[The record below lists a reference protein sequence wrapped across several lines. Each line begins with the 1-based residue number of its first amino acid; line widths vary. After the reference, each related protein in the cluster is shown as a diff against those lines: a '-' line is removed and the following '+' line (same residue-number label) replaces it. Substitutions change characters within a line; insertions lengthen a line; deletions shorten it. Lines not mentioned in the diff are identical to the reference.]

1 MQQDT
6 GRPVR
11 TGCRATRGGI
21 ATSRAPWLRY
31 TEAMTTPAPDR
42 PRFRSPRHWP
52 ALLGVALMS
61 ALARIPWPWQQ
72 AIGRAV
78 GRLLAVLAGPR
89 RRVARRN
96 IALCFPHWDDAQRAA
111 LLRDSFADLGI
122 GLFEF
127 SRAWFGDIDALAEDV
142 HIEGLQHLQAL
153 QAANR
158 GALLVSGHFTTLEVC
173 GRLLT
178 RHVPVAGMYRAHAEP
193 AFEAAVLAGRLKY
206 ACAMF
211 KREELRGAI
220 RHLKQGGVLWY
231 APDQDMRGKE
241 AVFVPFFDIPAST
254 ITATHQ
260 LARLS
265 GAAVVPFFHR
275 REGGRYILRIGA
287 PLADFPSS
295 DVVADTAA
303 VSREIEAMVREAP
316 SQYLWIHKRFK
327 TRPEGQP
334 RVY

>member
-1 MQQDT
+1 M
-6 GRPVR
+6 
-11 TGCRATRGGI
+11 
-21 ATSRAPWLRY
+21 
-31 TEAMTTPAPDR
+31 
-42 PRFRSPRHWP
+42 
-52 ALLGVALMS
+52 
-61 ALARIPWPWQQ
+61 LAW
-72 AIGRAV
+72 
-78 GRLLAVLAGPR
+78 LAGPR
-89 RRVARRN
+89 RRVAKRN
-96 IALCFPHWDDAQRAA
+96 IALCFPQMSAAQQAE
-111 LLRDSFADLGI
+111 LLRESFADLGI

-127 SRAWFGDIDALAEDV
+127 SRAWFGDVDALAVDV
-142 HIEGLQHLQAL
+142 QIEGLQHLQAL
-153 QAANR
+153 QAAKR
-158 GALLVSGHFTTLEVC
+158 GVLLVSGHFTTLEVC

-193 AFEAAVLAGRLKY
+193 AFEAAVLQGRLKY

-275 REGGRYILRIGA
+275 REGGRYVLRIGA
-287 PLADFPSS
+287 PLENFPST

-327 TRPEGQP
+327 TRPDGQP

>member
-1 MQQDT
+1 MT
-6 GRPVR
+6 
-11 TGCRATRGGI
+11 
-21 ATSRAPWLRY
+21 
-31 TEAMTTPAPDR
+31 AM
-42 PRFRSPRHWP
+42 
-52 ALLGVALMS
+52 
-61 ALARIPWPWQQ
+61 ARLPWPWQRR
-72 AIGRAV
+72 IGRAL
-78 GRLLAVLAGPR
+78 GWMLAWLAGPR
-89 RRVARRN
+89 RRVAKRN
-96 IALCFPHWDDAQRAA
+96 IALCFPQMSAAQQAE
-111 LLRDSFADLGI
+111 LLRESFADLGI

-127 SRAWFGDIDALAEDV
+127 SRAWFGDVDTLAVDV
-142 HIEGLQHLQAL
+142 QIEGLQHLQAL
-153 QAANR
+153 QAAKR
-158 GALLVSGHFTTLEVC
+158 GVLLVSGHFTTLEVC

-275 REGGRYILRIGA
+275 REGGRYVLRIGA
-287 PLADFPSS
+287 PLENFPST

-303 VSREIEAMVREAP
+303 VSREIETMVREAP

-327 TRPEGQP
+327 TRPEGQA

>member
-1 MQQDT
+1 
-6 GRPVR
+6 
-11 TGCRATRGGI
+11 
-21 ATSRAPWLRY
+21 
-31 TEAMTTPAPDR
+31 
-42 PRFRSPRHWP
+42 
-52 ALLGVALMS
+52 MS
-61 ALARIPWPWQQ
+61 AAQQ
-72 AIGRAV
+72 A
-78 GRLLAVLAGPR
+78 
-89 RRVARRN
+89 
-96 IALCFPHWDDAQRAA
+96 D
-111 LLRDSFADLGI
+111 LLRECFADLGI

-127 SRAWFGDIDALAEDV
+127 SRAWFGDVDALAVDV
-142 HIEGLQHLQAL
+142 QIEGLQHLQAL
-153 QAANR
+153 QAAQR
-158 GALLVSGHFTTLEVC
+158 GALLISGHFTTLEVC

-193 AFEAAVLAGRLKY
+193 AFEAAVLQGRLKY

-231 APDQDMRGKE
+231 APDQDMRGKD
-241 AVFVPFFDIPAST
+241 ALFVPFFNIPAST

-275 REGGRYILRIGA
+275 REGGRYLLRIGA
-287 PLADFPSS
+287 PLENFPST
-295 DVVADTAA
+295 DVIADTTA
-303 VSREIEAMVREAP
+303 VSHEVEAMVREAP

-327 TRPEGQP
+327 TRPEGQT

>member
-1 MQQDT
+1 MT
-6 GRPVR
+6 
-11 TGCRATRGGI
+11 
-21 ATSRAPWLRY
+21 
-31 TEAMTTPAPDR
+31 AM
-42 PRFRSPRHWP
+42 
-52 ALLGVALMS
+52 
-61 ALARIPWPWQQ
+61 ARLPWPWQRR
-72 AIGRAV
+72 IGRAL
-78 GRLLAVLAGPR
+78 GWMLAWLAGPR
-89 RRVARRN
+89 RRVAKRN
-96 IALCFPHWDDAQRAA
+96 IALCFPQMSAAQQAE
-111 LLRDSFADLGI
+111 LLRESFADLGI

-127 SRAWFGDIDALAEDV
+127 SRAWFGDVDALAVDV
-142 HIEGLQHLQAL
+142 QIEGLQHLQAL
-153 QAANR
+153 QAAKR
-158 GALLVSGHFTTLEVC
+158 GVLLVSGHFTTLEVC

-275 REGGRYILRIGA
+275 REGGRYVLRIGA
-287 PLADFPSS
+287 PLENFPST

-303 VSREIEAMVREAP
+303 VSREIETMVREAP
-316 SQYLWIHKRFK
+316 SQHLWIHKRFK
-327 TRPEGQP
+327 TRPDGQA

>member
-1 MQQDT
+1 
-6 GRPVR
+6 V
-11 TGCRATRGGI
+11 
-21 ATSRAPWLRY
+21 LRY
-31 TEAMTTPAPDR
+31 TDGMTDAAPSTLTL
-42 PRFRSPRHWP
+42 RSPRHWP
-52 ALLGVALMS
+52 ARLGVLAMT
-61 ALARIPWPWQQ
+61 AMARIPWPWQRR
-72 AIGRAV
+72 I
-78 GRLLAVLAGPR
+78 GRLLGGMLALLAGPR
-89 RRVARRN
+89 RKVARRN
-96 IALCFPHWDDAQRAA
+96 IALCFPKASEDEREH
-111 LLRDSFADLGI
+111 LLHESFADLGI

-127 SRAWFGDIDALAEDV
+127 SRAWFGDIEPLANDV
-142 HIEGLQHLQAL
+142 QIDGLHHLHTL
-153 QAANR
+153 LAAKR
-158 GALLVSGHFTTLEVC
+158 GVLLVSGHFTTLEVC

-231 APDQDMRGKE
+231 APDQDMRGKD

-275 REGGRYILRIGA
+275 REGGRYVLRIGA
-287 PLADFPSS
+287 PLENFPST

-303 VSREIEAMVREAP
+303 VSREVEAMVREAP

>member
-1 MQQDT
+1 M
-6 GRPVR
+6 
-11 TGCRATRGGI
+11 
-21 ATSRAPWLRY
+21 
-31 TEAMTTPAPDR
+31 
-42 PRFRSPRHWP
+42 
-52 ALLGVALMS
+52 
-61 ALARIPWPWQQ
+61 LAW
-72 AIGRAV
+72 
-78 GRLLAVLAGPR
+78 LAGPR
-89 RRVARRN
+89 RRVAKRN
-96 IALCFPHWDDAQRAA
+96 IALCFPQMSAAQQAE
-111 LLRDSFADLGI
+111 LLRESFADLGI

-127 SRAWFGDIDALAEDV
+127 SRAWFGDVDALAVDV
-142 HIEGLQHLQAL
+142 QIEGLQHLQAL
-153 QAANR
+153 QAAKR
-158 GALLVSGHFTTLEVC
+158 GVLLVSGHFTTLEVC

-275 REGGRYILRIGA
+275 REGGRYVLRIGA
-287 PLADFPSS
+287 PLEKFPST

-303 VSREIEAMVREAP
+303 VSREIETMVREAP

-327 TRPEGQP
+327 TRPEGQA

>member
-1 MQQDT
+1 MT
-6 GRPVR
+6 
-11 TGCRATRGGI
+11 
-21 ATSRAPWLRY
+21 
-31 TEAMTTPAPDR
+31 AM
-42 PRFRSPRHWP
+42 
-52 ALLGVALMS
+52 
-61 ALARIPWPWQQ
+61 ARLPWPWQRR
-72 AIGRAV
+72 IGRAL
-78 GRLLAVLAGPR
+78 GWMLAWLAGPR
-89 RRVARRN
+89 RRVAKRN
-96 IALCFPHWDDAQRAA
+96 IALCFPQMSAAQQAE
-111 LLRDSFADLGI
+111 LLRESFADLGI

-127 SRAWFGDIDALAEDV
+127 SRAWFGDVDALAVDV
-142 HIEGLQHLQAL
+142 QIEGLQHLQAL
-153 QAANR
+153 QAAKR
-158 GALLVSGHFTTLEVC
+158 GVLLVSGHFTTLEVC

-193 AFEAAVLAGRLKY
+193 AFEAAVLQGRLKY

-275 REGGRYILRIGA
+275 REGGRYVLRIGA
-287 PLADFPSS
+287 PLENFPST

-303 VSREIEAMVREAP
+303 VSREIETMVREAP

>member
-1 MQQDT
+1 MT
-6 GRPVR
+6 
-11 TGCRATRGGI
+11 
-21 ATSRAPWLRY
+21 
-31 TEAMTTPAPDR
+31 AM
-42 PRFRSPRHWP
+42 
-52 ALLGVALMS
+52 
-61 ALARIPWPWQQ
+61 ARLPWPWQRR
-72 AIGRAV
+72 IGRAL
-78 GRLLAVLAGPR
+78 GWMLAWLAGPR
-89 RRVARRN
+89 RRVAKRN
-96 IALCFPHWDDAQRAA
+96 IALCFPQMSAAQQAE
-111 LLRDSFADLGI
+111 LLRESFADLGI

-127 SRAWFGDIDALAEDV
+127 SRAWFGDVDALAVDV
-142 HIEGLQHLQAL
+142 QIEGLQHLQAL
-153 QAANR
+153 QAAKR
-158 GALLVSGHFTTLEVC
+158 GVLLVSGHFTTLEVC

-275 REGGRYILRIGA
+275 REGGRYVLRIGA
-287 PLADFPSS
+287 PLENFPST

-303 VSREIEAMVREAP
+303 VSREIETMVREAP

-327 TRPEGQP
+327 TRPEGQA

>member
-1 MQQDT
+1 M
-6 GRPVR
+6 
-11 TGCRATRGGI
+11 
-21 ATSRAPWLRY
+21 
-31 TEAMTTPAPDR
+31 
-42 PRFRSPRHWP
+42 
-52 ALLGVALMS
+52 
-61 ALARIPWPWQQ
+61 LAW
-72 AIGRAV
+72 
-78 GRLLAVLAGPR
+78 LAGPR
-89 RRVARRN
+89 RRVAKRN
-96 IALCFPHWDDAQRAA
+96 IALCFPQMSAAQQAE
-111 LLRDSFADLGI
+111 LLRESFADLGI

-127 SRAWFGDIDALAEDV
+127 SRAWFGDVDALAVDV
-142 HIEGLQHLQAL
+142 QIEGLQHLQAL
-153 QAANR
+153 QAAKR
-158 GALLVSGHFTTLEVC
+158 GVLLVSGHFTTLEVC

-275 REGGRYILRIGA
+275 REGGRYVLRIGA
-287 PLADFPSS
+287 PLENFPST

-303 VSREIEAMVREAP
+303 VSREIETMVREAP

-327 TRPEGQP
+327 TRPDGQA

>member
-1 MQQDT
+1 MT
-6 GRPVR
+6 SP
-11 TGCRATRGGI
+11 
-21 ATSRAPWLRY
+21 ATSPP
-31 TEAMTTPAPDR
+31 T
-42 PRFRSPRHWP
+42 FHSPRHWP
-52 ALLGVALMS
+52 ARLGVALMT
-61 ALARIPWPWQQ
+61 AMARLPWPWQRR
-72 AIGRAV
+72 IGRAL
-78 GRLLAVLAGPR
+78 GWMLAWLAGPR
-89 RRVARRN
+89 RRVAKRN
-96 IALCFPHWDDAQRAA
+96 IALCFPQMSAAQQAE
-111 LLRDSFADLGI
+111 LLRESFADLGI

-127 SRAWFGDIDALAEDV
+127 SRAWFGDVDALAVDV
-142 HIEGLQHLQAL
+142 QIEGLQHLQAL
-153 QAANR
+153 QAAKR
-158 GALLVSGHFTTLEVC
+158 GVLLVSGHFTTLEVC

-275 REGGRYILRIGA
+275 REGGRYVLRIGA
-287 PLADFPSS
+287 PLENFPST

-303 VSREIEAMVREAP
+303 VSREIETMVREAP

-327 TRPEGQP
+327 TRPDGQA

>member
-1 MQQDT
+1 MT
-6 GRPVR
+6 
-11 TGCRATRGGI
+11 
-21 ATSRAPWLRY
+21 
-31 TEAMTTPAPDR
+31 AM
-42 PRFRSPRHWP
+42 
-52 ALLGVALMS
+52 
-61 ALARIPWPWQQ
+61 ARLPWPWQRR
-72 AIGRAV
+72 IGRAL
-78 GRLLAVLAGPR
+78 GWMLAWLAGPR
-89 RRVARRN
+89 RRVAKRN
-96 IALCFPHWDDAQRAA
+96 IALCFPQMSAAQQAE
-111 LLRDSFADLGI
+111 LLRESFADLGI

-127 SRAWFGDIDALAEDV
+127 SRAWFGDVDALAVDV
-142 HIEGLQHLQAL
+142 QIEGLQHLQAL
-153 QAANR
+153 QAAKR
-158 GALLVSGHFTTLEVC
+158 GVLLVSGHFTTLEVC

-275 REGGRYILRIGA
+275 REGGRYVLRIGA
-287 PLADFPSS
+287 PLENFPST

-303 VSREIEAMVREAP
+303 VSREIETMVREAP

-327 TRPEGQP
+327 TRPDGQA